1 MVLRIV
7 EKQRANPPQGVCD
20 RNTPGRQLSPP
31 TTYKTKNR
39 PNHKRDIK
47 SEREDKTMTLNEYQ
61 TEAMRAA
68 SGVSVASEE
77 NLLLNGVMGLNGEA
91 GECIDLVKKNIFQGH
106 KLDRE
111 HMAKELGDCL
121 WYIAVAAKGIGYS
134 LDDIGEM
141 NKVKLRKRY
150 PEGFEVA
157 KSTDREKGDI

>member
-1 MVLRIV
+1 
-7 EKQRANPPQGVCD
+7 
-20 RNTPGRQLSPP
+20 
-31 TTYKTKNR
+31 
-39 PNHKRDIK
+39 
-47 SEREDKTMTLNEYQ
+47 MTLNEYQ
-61 TEAMRAA
+61 TEAMRTA

-141 NKVKLRKRY
+141 NK
-150 PEGFEVA
+150 A